1 MRTAQLSQLFSRV
14 SSVSGSPMIFGRT
27 RSLNNVATQKL
38 TTEDEE
44 ALFARDR
51 DEGAYQVMAP

>member
-1 MRTAQLSQLFSRV
+1 
-14 SSVSGSPMIFGRT
+14 MIFGRT

-51 DEGAYQVMAP
+51 DEGAYEVMAP